1 MAQHAKKTRI
11 EVNMFWNLRH
21 QLAEEAKKS
30 GDPNVPNFKNALV
43 DICWSSSEKQKGAP
57 PTQRGVGKER
67 KNLLFEKVVNPNG
80 RQLEESLTQVA
91 VKPKI
96 PQTPRSDT

>member
-1 MAQHAKKTRI
+1 
-11 EVNMFWNLRH
+11 MFWNLRH

-67 KNLLFEKVVNPNG
+67 KNVRFELIFIFYSSFLFLILIILCSFKFF
-80 RQLEESLTQVA
+80 
-91 VKPKI
+91 I
-96 PQTPRSDT
+96 